1 MKSIVFFLLFARL
14 LVLIQCCHD
23 NERTSL
29 LSFKT
34 ILSDPSGRLSSWR
47 GKNCC
52 NWKGIHCSN
61 DTFHVIKVDLRNR
74 KPDMFMRN
82 LYSDV
87 VSTSSEP
94 SASLNG
100 TISPALLNLF
110 HLEHLDLSYN
120 KFDYSKIHNNFSKL
134 NSLVYLNLSNSMFSR
149 PIKNQFAN
157 LSTLQYLDVS
167 CSSMIFDFSTISHS
181 ISTLKVSYNYIT
193 SYLPTSYIS
202 STDINWLRGLTNLK
216 VLNLTGVDLSVAS
229 SGLGTNWAEP
239 ISVLANLRQL
249 SLSDCRISGP
259 FPLHEFHN
267 LSRLS
272 HLRMDSNPLSSPIP
286 IQLANFTSLT
296 LLDLNNCQLHG
307 SMPYLPQLQYLDVS
321 VNKELMV
328 GLVHMFDH
336 AWPELHLLSI
346 TLTNAVGPI
355 PSSISNA
362 SSLVSLLASQC
373 SIRGSLPDTISNLL
387 HLQNLDLSF
396 NSLNG
401 SIPYSISNLRNLQL
415 LNLNQNDLHGPIPDS
430 ICEISSLATFLVTGN
445 NLDESV
451 PSCIFKLRKLQVF
464 DVTGNNLKGTIS
476 FRSMFLELNPVWI
489 SFNNNL
495 LEVKIDVNYSLTSEF
510 EQLLSLG
517 LQGCKLKGYIPSF
530 ICNMTQLIRLDLSF
544 NNLIGSIP
552 SCIFKLPHLSYLDLS
567 SNNLEGTLPP
577 SIHLT
582 QEYPFSAL
590 LLWRNKLRGSLP
602 LPPKNVGVFDLS
614 DNEFTGEISDEV
626 SARLSNADHVSLSGN
641 NLSGSISSA
650 ICSRGSSL
658 SVLDISK
665 NKFSGRIPST
675 LKYCSSLISLNL
687 GANNLTGN
695 IPNELESAKN
705 LKFLQLYENN
715 LNGTIPTFIEQFH
728 YLEVLS
734 LWSNN
739 LEGGIPHFLGTL
751 SNLRIISLSSNM
763 FNGSIP
769 KEITDLHKLQ
779 FLDLSNNKLSGSVPE
794 KIGNLEMLTSMS
806 NTSLVVGDV
815 ISLVY
820 SGVELQIQWKKAT
833 EQLGVVYT
841 YNTGIDLSGNFLE
854 GTIPKDICLLKG
866 LKMLNLSHNQL
877 HGVIPTNIGNM
888 TGLESLDLSFNKLTG
903 HIPLSL
909 TSIDPLSTLDLSY
922 NNLSGMIPRGAH
934 FDLVSLDGSA
944 YVGNSLLCGHPTN
957 KICEQFNPSISL
969 PNGEGKE
976 NGKLVFYA
984 AFVVGI
990 GTGIWGFL
998 LVLVMV
1004 FFLSKKNWWLGYW
1017 IFVDTVAL
1025 RITGYVLKN

>member
-1 MKSIVFFLLFARL
+1 MKFITIFLLLLFARL
-14 LVLIQCCHD
+14 HVLIQCCHD

-29 LSFKT
+29 RRFKAL
-34 ILSDPSGRLSSWR
+34 LSDPSGRLSSWR
-47 GKNCC
+47 GNNCC
-52 NWKGIHCSN
+52 NWKGIYCSN
-61 DTFHVIKVDLRNR
+61 DTFHVIKVDLRNL
-74 KPDMFMRN
+74 KPGEFMRN

-87 VSTSSEP
+87 ISISSES
-94 SASLNG
+94 SAALNG

-110 HLEHLDLSYN
+110 HLKYLDLSYN
-120 KFDYSKIHNNFSKL
+120 NFDYSKIHNHFSKFK
-134 NSLVYLNLSNSMFSR
+134 SLVYLNLSNSMFSS

-157 LSTLQYLDVS
+157 LSTLQYLDIS
-167 CSSMIFDFSTISHS
+167 CSSIIEDFSSLSFS
-181 ISTLKVSYNYIT
+181 ISTLKLSYKFFT
-193 SYLPTSYIS
+193 SYLPTSYVS
-202 STDINWLRGLTNLK
+202 SADVSWLRGLTNLK
-216 VLNLTGVDLSVAS
+216 VLNLTGVDLSMAS
-229 SGLGTNWAEP
+229 SLLSTNWAEP
-239 ISVLANLRQL
+239 ISLLANLREL
-249 SLSDCRISGP
+249 SLSDCSISGP

-272 HLRMDSNPLSSPIP
+272 LLQMDSNPMISKIP
-286 IQLANFTSLT
+286 IQLATFTSLSV
-296 LLDLNNCQLHG
+296 LDLNNCQLQG

-321 VNKELMV
+321 VNKDLIV
-328 GLVHMFDH
+328 NLVLVFGQP
-336 AWPELHLLSI
+336 WPKLQFLSI
-346 TLTNAVGPI
+346 TLTNVVGTI
-355 PSSISNA
+355 PSSVSNA
-362 SSLVSLLASQC
+362 SSLVHLLASHC
-373 SIRGSLPDTISNLL
+373 SIRGSFPDSISNLSNL
-387 HLQNLDLSF
+387 KYLDLS
-396 NSLNG
+396 NNYLNG
-401 SIPYSISNLRNLQL
+401 PIPNSISNLRNLQV
-415 LNLNQNDLHGPIPDS
+415 LNLNENDLHGPIPKS
-430 ICEISSLATFLVTGN
+430 ICEVSSLATLHVTRN
-445 NLDESV
+445 NLNGSM

-464 DVTGNNLKGTIS
+464 DITGNNVKGTLS
-476 FRSMFLELNPVWI
+476 FRSIFLELNPVWI
-489 SFNNNL
+489 SFDRNFL
-495 LEVKIDVNYSLTSEF
+495 DVKIDINYSLTSKF
-510 EQLLSLG
+510 EQMQSLG
-517 LQGCKLKGYIPSF
+517 LQRCNLKGSIPTF
-530 ICNMTQLIRLDLSF
+530 ICNMTKLYRLDLSR
-544 NNLIGSIP
+544 NNLKGSIP

-567 SNNLEGTLPP
+567 NNSLKGTLPP
-577 SIHLT
+577 SIYLT

-590 LLWRNKLRGSLP
+590 LLWGNKLWGSIP

-626 SARLSNADHVSLSGN
+626 SARLSNADHVSLSSN
-641 NLSGSISSA
+641 NLTGSIPSA
-650 ICSRGSSL
+650 ICSQGNSL

-665 NKFSGRIPST
+665 NKLFGTLPST
-675 LKYCSSLISLNL
+675 LNYCSSLVSLNL

-695 IPNELESAKN
+695 IPNELGSAKN

-715 LNGTIPTFIEQFH
+715 LNGTFPTFIEKFQ
-728 YLEVLS
+728 YLEVLG

-739 LEGGIPHFLGTL
+739 LEGGIPHFLGSL

-763 FNGSIP
+763 FNGSVP
-769 KEITDLHKLQ
+769 KEITDLRKLQ
-779 FLDLSNNKLSGSVPE
+779 FIDLSNNKLSGSVPE
-794 KIGNLEMLTSMS
+794 KIGNLKMLKSMS

-833 EQLGVVYT
+833 KQLGAVHT

-922 NNLSGMIPRGAH
+922 NNLSGMIPRGVH

-969 PNGEGKE
+969 PNSEGKE

-1004 FFLSKKNWWLGYW
+1004 FFLSKKK
-1017 IFVDTVAL
+1017 VVA
-1025 RITGYVLKN
+1025 GVLEIC